1 MNYFE
6 IFENE
11 DFDCMSNR
19 PLYEKFVNECLTKE
33 EVTEFLEKNPV
44 VDYFNLNLELSVFYK
59 DKYFEFCENLGF

>member
-11 DFDCMSNR
+11 DFDRMSNR
-19 PLYEKFVNECLTKE
+19 PLYEKFVDERLTEE
-33 EVTEFLEKNPV
+33 EVTEFLEKNPA

-59 DKYFEFCENLGF
+59 DKYFEFCEKLGF